1 MSEKWT
7 MRMGSLTRRIIH
19 SIFGSSP
26 NIRSSEALR
35 WAVDLRTIEARE
47 AQAEEELAAMM
58 DLLLQ
63 DVPEDPDEFRRAVA
77 GHLHNAVEVLF
88 GHAGQVVHGRF
99 VDGGHAGP
107 CCFERGGGGKTGGGA
122 GRGGPAGGDM
132 KPLVFQVGDVGQDVA
147 DCA

>member
-19 SIFGSSP
+19 SNFGSSP

-35 WAVDLRTIEARE
+35 WAVDLR
-47 AQAEEELAAMM
+47 
-58 DLLLQ
+58 LQ

-107 CCFERGGGGKTGGGA
+107 CCFERGGRCKPGA
-122 GRGGPAGGDM
+122 GPGRVRPADDEM
-132 KPLVFQVGDVGQDVA
+132 KPLVFQVGDVVQDVA
-147 DCA
+147 DCARVALGRPEAEMLLL